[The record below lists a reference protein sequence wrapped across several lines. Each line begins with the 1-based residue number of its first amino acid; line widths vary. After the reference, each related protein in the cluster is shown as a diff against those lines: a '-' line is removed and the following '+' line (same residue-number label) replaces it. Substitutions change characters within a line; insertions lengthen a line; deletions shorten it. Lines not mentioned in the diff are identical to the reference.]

1 MSFGIPL
8 RSGAFV
14 GAASVVALSTY
25 GRTLVNDFRVVMPAG
40 STYTRTGSAT
50 GLSLAGVVETF
61 AADAPQRTS
70 RGLAIEAAQTNLSLR
85 SQEFDQATWLKT
97 GSSITADATAAP
109 DGTTTADKL
118 VENGSLSTHRVL
130 NNLAVTVVAAST
142 YTWSVFVKAG
152 ERTAVRVENNAL
164 SGATFDLANN
174 GAVSSVVGSITTS
187 VLALANG
194 WFRLSITGLA
204 ATVSDRIIVNLVS
217 GGTATYTG
225 NGTSGAFIWGAQ
237 VELAA
242 TPSSYILTAAA
253 TATRGAPA
261 FTEVVPSGR
270 TKALLVFA
278 DGTTALSSGLTP
290 GGTFDEAAAVIAA
303 SKGAF
308 GVSELVSR
316 AWQ

>member
-1 MSFGIPL
+1 MSQ
-8 RSGAFV
+8 
-14 GAASVVALSTY
+14 ALSLGLGHLTLSSPK
-25 GRTLVNDFRVVMPAG
+25 GRATTQDFKWALPVG
-40 STYTRTGSAT
+40 STYTRVGAAT
-50 GLSLAGVVETF
+50 ALTADGTVVEF
-61 AADAPQRTS
+61 AADVPQRTS

-85 SQEFDQATWLKT
+85 SQEFDSATWLKT
-97 GSSITADATAAP
+97 GSSITANATAAP

-152 ERTAVRVENNAL
+152 ERTAVRIENNAL

-174 GAVSSVVGSITTS
+174 GAASAVVGNVTTS

-194 WFRLSITGLA
+194 WFRVSIIGPA
-204 ATVSDRIIVNLVS
+204 ATVSERIIVNLVS
-217 GGTATYTG
+217 AGSTTYTG

-242 TPSSYILTAAA
+242 APSSYILTAA
-253 TATRGAPA
+253 TVSVRSLPV
-261 FTEVVPSGR
+261 FTEIVPVGY
-270 TKALLVFA
+270 TKALLTYADASTTLVTSLVAGGVF
-278 DGTTALSSGLTP
+278 D
-290 GGTFDEAAAVIAA
+290 AATSIVGA
-303 SKGAF
+303 SKGRF

-316 AWQ
+316 RWAA